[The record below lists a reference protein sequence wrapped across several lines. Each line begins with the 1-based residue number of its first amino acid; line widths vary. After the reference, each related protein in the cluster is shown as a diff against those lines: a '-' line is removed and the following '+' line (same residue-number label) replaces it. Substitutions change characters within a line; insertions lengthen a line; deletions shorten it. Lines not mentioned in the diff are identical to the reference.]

1 MDEVNVVDVT
11 DLYFIELMEWL
22 RVMIWKEIDVI
33 VLHKLAF
40 LIENGN
46 KSVDKMD
53 KAYKLEIK
61 STHKALSNEPLW
73 KVMHW
78 VLPCPLSSL
87 VTEIHE
93 TSNGGPGCNPEEM
106 RRGNPCYS

>member
-1 MDEVNVVDVT
+1 MT
-11 DLYFIELMEWL
+11 QSYDL
-22 RVMIWKEIDVI
+22 KKIDVI

-61 STHKALSNEPLW
+61 PTHKALSDEPL
-73 KVMHW
+73 
-78 VLPCPLSSL
+78 
-87 VTEIHE
+87 
-93 TSNGGPGCNPEEM
+93 
-106 RRGNPCYS
+106 